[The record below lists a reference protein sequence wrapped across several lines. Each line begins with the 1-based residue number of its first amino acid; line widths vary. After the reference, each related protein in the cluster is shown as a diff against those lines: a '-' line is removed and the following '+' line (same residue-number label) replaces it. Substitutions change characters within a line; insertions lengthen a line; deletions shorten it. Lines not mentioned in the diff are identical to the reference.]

1 MSTKKEELV
10 AIAREGGYE
19 GDMPGTT
26 AEAIK
31 VAAGYVGGGGS
42 GGGGGEL
49 FIVKITV
56 TNTQSGTTITADKT
70 FAEIGEAVRASLPV
84 WALITGLTDGSNDV
98 WNYQLMPL
106 SDFCDA
112 ATYSEYQYAD
122 FYGLGSQGGQ
132 ITYIRINSNND
143 VEKNNIATKHGL
155 S

>member
-1 MSTKKEELV
+1 METIKEEIV
-10 AIAREGGYE
+10 PIAEAQGYE
-19 GDMPGTT
+19 GEGGSTI
-26 AEAIK
+26 AEA
-31 VAAGYVGGGGS
+31 VNALGTVMGGGGS

-112 ATYSEYQYAD
+112 ATYSDYQYAD
-122 FYGLGSQGGQ
+122 FYGLCSQGGQ

-155 S
+155 G